1 MTPLRYRKTLAA
13 FALLLVLAA
22 TYWLMNA
29 RCFQLVGELVCRGDG
44 TRAQVA
50 LTFDDAP
57 VPQTT
62 EAVLATLAEKQVRGT
77 FFAIGAQMAA
87 QPQLAQRIVAA
98 GHQLANHSW
107 SHPRF
112 LLKSPAFIAREI
124 DDTEAQIRAAGHRG
138 KAYFRPPYGKKLL
151 GLPWALA
158 RRGIAYLELR
168 LLDCNPEDPCGVSL
182 DQLRILEA
190 FMLWVILNPD
200 APQNHSA
207 RDENAHNRLRTAC
220 CGLGEHFTLKQN
232 QRDRPVQDAALELL
246 HALEPVAARL
256 DEERGESAT
265 RAALAALIK
274 EVEAR
279 RHLPYR
285 AQAGNHAGFLDY
297 HLGWRERHRATLHE
311 PIAADIEEALK
322 KQAAAS
328 LERQKEKEAEPQPDF
343 ETYLQNHFAPLQE
356 LLQ

>member
-1 MTPLRYRKTLAA
+1 MNPFRYRKTLTVL
-13 FALLLVLAA
+13 ALLLVLAA

-62 EAVLATLAEKQVRGT
+62 ETVLATLAEKQVRGT

-158 RRGIAYLELR
+158 RRGITTVMWDVDADR
-168 LLDCNPEDPCGVSL
+168 FRAQGV
-182 DQLRILEA
+182 EA
-190 FMLWVILNPD
+190 MV
-200 APQNHSA
+200 AQTVAAA
-207 RDENAHNRLRTAC
+207 RP
-220 CGLGEHFTLKQN
+220 GSII
-232 QRDRPVQDAALELL
+232 LL
-246 HALEPVAARL
+246 HPFCA
-256 DEERGESAT
+256 DECAT
-265 RAALAALIK
+265 DRAALPLIIDGLRARGFAL
-274 EVEAR
+274 VTVA
-279 RHLPYR
+279 
-285 AQAGNHAGFLDY
+285 
-297 HLGWRERHRATLHE
+297 
-311 PIAADIEEALK
+311 
-322 KQAAAS
+322 
-328 LERQKEKEAEPQPDF
+328 
-343 ETYLQNHFAPLQE
+343 E
-356 LLQ
+356 LLEGTPATPPTHLHTP

>member
-158 RRGIAYLELR
+158 RRGITTVMWDVDADRFRAQGAEAMAAQTVAAAR
-168 LLDCNPEDPCGVSL
+168 PGSIILLHPFCAEEC
-182 DQLRILEA
+182 A
-190 FMLWVILNPD
+190 
-200 APQNHSA
+200 
-207 RDENAHNRLRTAC
+207 T
-220 CGLGEHFTLKQN
+220 
-232 QRDRPVQDAALELL
+232 DRAALPLIIDGL
-246 HALEPVAARL
+246 RARGLEPVTVA
-256 DEERGESAT
+256 
-265 RAALAALIK
+265 
-274 EVEAR
+274 
-279 RHLPYR
+279 
-285 AQAGNHAGFLDY
+285 
-297 HLGWRERHRATLHE
+297 
-311 PIAADIEEALK
+311 
-322 KQAAAS
+322 
-328 LERQKEKEAEPQPDF
+328 
-343 ETYLQNHFAPLQE
+343 E
-356 LLQ
+356 LLEGTR

>member
-1 MTPLRYRKTLAA
+1 MTLLHYRKTLAVL
-13 FALLLVLAA
+13 ALLLVLAA

-62 EAVLATLAEKQVRGT
+62 EMVLATLAEKQVRGT

-112 LLKSPAFIAREI
+112 LLKSPAFIARET

-151 GLPWALA
+151 GLPWLLKQ
-158 RRGIAYLELR
+158 RGIITVMWDVDADRFRAQGVEAMVAQTVAAAR
-168 LLDCNPEDPCGVSL
+168 PGSIILLHPFC
-182 DQLRILEA
+182 A
-190 FMLWVILNPD
+190 
-200 APQNHSA
+200 
-207 RDENAHNRLRTAC
+207 DECT
-220 CGLGEHFTLKQN
+220 T
-232 QRDRPVQDAALELL
+232 DRAALPQIIDGLR
-246 HALEPVAARL
+246 ARGLEPVTVA
-256 DEERGESAT
+256 
-265 RAALAALIK
+265 
-274 EVEAR
+274 
-279 RHLPYR
+279 
-285 AQAGNHAGFLDY
+285 
-297 HLGWRERHRATLHE
+297 
-311 PIAADIEEALK
+311 
-322 KQAAAS
+322 
-328 LERQKEKEAEPQPDF
+328 
-343 ETYLQNHFAPLQE
+343 E
-356 LLQ
+356 LLEGTR

>member
-1 MTPLRYRKTLAA
+1 MNPRRYRKTLAVL
-13 FALLLVLAA
+13 ALLLVLAA

-158 RRGIAYLELR
+158 RRGITTVMWDVDADRFRAQGVEAMVAQTVTAAR
-168 LLDCNPEDPCGVSL
+168 PGSIILLHPFCV
-182 DQLRILEA
+182 
-190 FMLWVILNPD
+190 
-200 APQNHSA
+200 
-207 RDENAHNRLRTAC
+207 DECAA
-220 CGLGEHFTLKQN
+220 
-232 QRDRPVQDAALELL
+232 DRAALPLIIDGL
-246 HALEPVAARL
+246 RARGLEPVTVA
-256 DEERGESAT
+256 
-265 RAALAALIK
+265 
-274 EVEAR
+274 
-279 RHLPYR
+279 
-285 AQAGNHAGFLDY
+285 
-297 HLGWRERHRATLHE
+297 
-311 PIAADIEEALK
+311 
-322 KQAAAS
+322 
-328 LERQKEKEAEPQPDF
+328 
-343 ETYLQNHFAPLQE
+343 E
-356 LLQ
+356 LLEGTR

>member
-1 MTPLRYRKTLAA
+1 MTLLHYRKTLAVL
-13 FALLLVLAA
+13 ALLLVLAA

-29 RCFQLVGELVCRGDG
+29 RCFQLVGELVCRGDS

-151 GLPWALA
+151 GLPWALKQ
-158 RRGIAYLELR
+158 RGITTVMWGVDADRFRAQGVEAMVAQTVAAAR
-168 LLDCNPEDPCGVSL
+168 PGSIILLHPFC
-182 DQLRILEA
+182 A
-190 FMLWVILNPD
+190 
-200 APQNHSA
+200 
-207 RDENAHNRLRTAC
+207 DECT
-220 CGLGEHFTLKQN
+220 T
-232 QRDRPVQDAALELL
+232 DRAALPLIIDGL
-246 HALEPVAARL
+246 RARGLEPVTVA
-256 DEERGESAT
+256 
-265 RAALAALIK
+265 
-274 EVEAR
+274 
-279 RHLPYR
+279 
-285 AQAGNHAGFLDY
+285 
-297 HLGWRERHRATLHE
+297 
-311 PIAADIEEALK
+311 
-322 KQAAAS
+322 
-328 LERQKEKEAEPQPDF
+328 
-343 ETYLQNHFAPLQE
+343 E
-356 LLQ
+356 LLEGTR